1 MAGMAIDQKNDGR
14 CESAPI
20 VVDGLFLMFVKT
32 RPAECSACGFDLK
45 KVTRPRCSEC
55 GEELTLEI

>member
-1 MAGMAIDQKNDGR
+1 MAIDQKKHGQ

-20 VVDGLFLMFVKT
+20 VDDGLFLTVVKT
-32 RPAECSACGFDLK
+32 RPAECPACGFDLK